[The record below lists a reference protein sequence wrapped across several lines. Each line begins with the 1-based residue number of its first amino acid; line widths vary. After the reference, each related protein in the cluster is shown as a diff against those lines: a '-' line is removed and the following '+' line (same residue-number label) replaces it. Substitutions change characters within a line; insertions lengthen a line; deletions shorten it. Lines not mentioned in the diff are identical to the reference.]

1 MTTMLKQ
8 LASKIE
14 KAVEAN
20 HPRMENPCP
29 RNQPRHHDST
39 ETRACPSPSPCV
51 NALEKNKG

>member
-20 HPRMENPCP
+20 HPPNGKPMPTQPTPTP
-29 RNQPRHHDST
+29 RLDGDEGLSVTLTLRQR
-39 ETRACPSPSPCV
+39 TRK
-51 NALEKNKG
+51 E